1 MTQTAKS
8 MTVDTGRS
16 WAAAAPFHVLRS
28 DCRGCGGTALSRILA
43 LGETALANAFLGNDS
58 EFATEKRFALDVYLC
73 ATCGLVQLLDV
84 IDPETLFRNYVYVTG
99 TSTTMA
105 THNKAYAATV
115 TDRLGL
121 GENDLVVE
129 VASNDG
135 SLLRYFDAL
144 GVRTLGV
151 EPARNIARIAREA
164 GIETVEEF
172 FTSALAHE
180 LRDSY
185 GSARAIIANNVLAHV
200 DNTRDFLFGART
212 LLAPD
217 GLLVVEVPW
226 LGKLVANLEY
236 DTVYHEHLCY
246 FSLTALSQIYAA
258 AGLHVVDVEHVPVH
272 GGSLRVYAS
281 PVPREP
287 GASVA
292 NLLAEEAAAGLRDP
306 SRLERFANDVS
317 RQRSELLALLESLR
331 SDGKTIAGYG
341 APAKGNTL
349 LQYCNITST
358 MLPYTVDRNSLK
370 VGCFTP
376 GTHIPV
382 LPVDTLAVN
391 PPDYLLIL
399 AWNFADEI
407 MGQQAEYRAQGGR
420 FIVPLPVPRII

>member
-1 MTQTAKS
+1 M
-8 MTVDTGRS
+8 
-16 WAAAAPFHVLRS
+16 
-28 DCRGCGGTALSRILA
+28 
-43 LGETALANAFLGNDS
+43 ANAFLGKES
-58 EFATEKRFALDVYLC
+58 EFATEKQFPLDLYLC
-73 ATCGLVQLLDV
+73 ETCGLVQLLDI

-105 THNKAYAATV
+105 AHNKAYAATV
-115 TDRLGL
+115 TERLGL
-121 GENDLVVE
+121 GKDDLVVE

-135 SLLRYFDAL
+135 SLLRYFDSH
-144 GVRTLGV
+144 GVRTLGI

-164 GIETVEEF
+164 GIATVEEF
-172 FTSALAHE
+172 FTSTLARE
-180 LRDSY
+180 LRDAY

-200 DNTRDFLFGART
+200 DDTRDFLFGART

-246 FSLTALSQIYAA
+246 FSLTALSQIYSA
-258 AGLHVVDVEHVPVH
+258 AGLSVVDVEHVSVH

-281 PVPREP
+281 PAPRES
-287 GASVA
+287 GTASVA
-292 NLLAEEAAAGLRDP
+292 NLLAEEAAAGLRNP
-306 SRLERFANDVS
+306 SRLERFARDVS
-317 RQRSELLALLESLR
+317 RQRSELRALLESLKG
-331 SDGKTIAGYG
+331 DGKTIAGYG

-382 LPVDTLAVN
+382 LPVDTLAVRR
-391 PPDYLLIL
+391 PDYLLIL

-407 MGQQAEYRAQGGR
+407 MGQQAEYRAAGGR

>member
-1 MTQTAKS
+1 
-8 MTVDTGRS
+8 
-16 WAAAAPFHVLRS
+16 
-28 DCRGCGGTALSRILA
+28 
-43 LGETALANAFLGNDS
+43 LANAFLGKES
-58 EFATEKRFALDVYLC
+58 EFATEKQFPLDLYLC
-73 ATCGLVQLLDV
+73 ETCGLVQLLDI

-105 THNKAYAATV
+105 AHNKAYAATV
-115 TDRLGL
+115 TERLGL
-121 GENDLVVE
+121 GKDDLVVE

-135 SLLRYFDAL
+135 SLLRYFDSH
-144 GVRTLGV
+144 GVRTLGI

-164 GIETVEEF
+164 GIATVEEF
-172 FTSALAHE
+172 FTSTLARE
-180 LRDSY
+180 LRDAY

-200 DNTRDFLFGART
+200 DDTRDFLFGART

-246 FSLTALSQIYAA
+246 FSLTALSQIYSA
-258 AGLHVVDVEHVPVH
+258 AGLSVVEVEHVSVH

-281 PVPREP
+281 PAPRES
-287 GASVA
+287 GTASVA
-292 NLLAEEAAAGLRDP
+292 NLLAEEAAAGLRNP
-306 SRLERFANDVS
+306 SRLERFARDVS
-317 RQRSELLALLESLR
+317 RQRSELRALLESLK
-331 SDGKTIAGYG
+331 SDGKTVAGYG

-349 LQYCNITST
+349 LQYCNITPT

-382 LPVDTLAVN
+382 LPVDTLAVRR
-391 PPDYLLIL
+391 PDYLLIL

-407 MGQQAEYRAQGGR
+407 MGQQAEYRAAGGR

>member
-1 MTQTAKS
+1 M
-8 MTVDTGRS
+8 
-16 WAAAAPFHVLRS
+16 
-28 DCRGCGGTALSRILA
+28 
-43 LGETALANAFLGNDS
+43 ANAFLGKES
-58 EFATEKRFALDVYLC
+58 EFATEKQFPLDLYLC
-73 ATCGLVQLLDV
+73 ETCGLVQLLDV

-105 THNKAYAATV
+105 AHNKAYAATV
-115 TDRLGL
+115 TERLGL
-121 GENDLVVE
+121 GKDDLVVE

-135 SLLRYFDAL
+135 SLLRYFDSH
-144 GVRTLGV
+144 GVRTLGI

-164 GIETVEEF
+164 GIATVEEF
-172 FTSALAHE
+172 FTSTLARE
-180 LRDSY
+180 LRDAY

-200 DNTRDFLFGART
+200 DDTRDFLFGART

-246 FSLTALSQIYAA
+246 FSLTALSQIYSA
-258 AGLHVVDVEHVPVH
+258 AGLSVVEVEHVSVH

-281 PVPREP
+281 PAPRES
-287 GASVA
+287 GTASVA
-292 NLLAEEAAAGLRDP
+292 NLLAEEAAAGLRNP
-306 SRLERFANDVS
+306 SRLERFARDVS
-317 RQRSELLALLESLR
+317 RQRSELRALLESLI

-382 LPVDTLAVN
+382 LPVDTLAVRR
-391 PPDYLLIL
+391 PDYLLIL

-407 MGQQAEYRAQGGR
+407 MGQQAEYRAAGGR

>member
-1 MTQTAKS
+1 M
-8 MTVDTGRS
+8 
-16 WAAAAPFHVLRS
+16 
-28 DCRGCGGTALSRILA
+28 
-43 LGETALANAFLGNDS
+43 ANAFLGKES
-58 EFATEKRFALDVYLC
+58 EFATEKQFPLDLYLC
-73 ATCGLVQLLDV
+73 ETCGLVQLLDI

-105 THNKAYAATV
+105 AHNKAYAATV
-115 TDRLGL
+115 TERLGL
-121 GENDLVVE
+121 GKDDLVVE

-135 SLLRYFDAL
+135 SLLRYFDSH
-144 GVRTLGV
+144 GVRTLGI

-164 GIETVEEF
+164 GIATVEEF
-172 FTSALAHE
+172 FTSTLARE
-180 LRDSY
+180 LRDAY

-200 DNTRDFLFGART
+200 DDTRDFLFGART

-246 FSLTALSQIYAA
+246 FSLTALSQIYSA
-258 AGLHVVDVEHVPVH
+258 AGLSVVDVEHVSVH

-281 PVPREP
+281 PAPRES
-287 GASVA
+287 GTASVA
-292 NLLAEEAAAGLRDP
+292 NLLAEEAAAGLRNP
-306 SRLERFANDVS
+306 SRLERFARDVS
-317 RQRSELLALLESLR
+317 RQRSELRALLESLI

-382 LPVDTLAVN
+382 LPVDTLAVRR
-391 PPDYLLIL
+391 PDYLLIL

-407 MGQQAEYRAQGGR
+407 MGQQAEYRAAGGR

>member
-1 MTQTAKS
+1 M
-8 MTVDTGRS
+8 
-16 WAAAAPFHVLRS
+16 
-28 DCRGCGGTALSRILA
+28 
-43 LGETALANAFLGNDS
+43 ANAFLGKES
-58 EFATEKRFALDVYLC
+58 EFATEKQFPLDLYLC
-73 ATCGLVQLLDV
+73 ETCGLVQLLDV

-105 THNKAYAATV
+105 AHNKAYAATV
-115 TDRLGL
+115 TERLGL
-121 GENDLVVE
+121 GKDDLVVE

-135 SLLRYFDAL
+135 SLLRYFDSH
-144 GVRTLGV
+144 GVRTLGI

-164 GIETVEEF
+164 GIATVEEF
-172 FTSALAHE
+172 FTSTFARE
-180 LRDSY
+180 LRDAY

-200 DNTRDFLFGART
+200 DDTRDFLFGART

-246 FSLTALSQIYAA
+246 FSLTALSQIYSA
-258 AGLHVVDVEHVPVH
+258 AGLSVVDVEHVSVH

-281 PVPREP
+281 PAPRES
-287 GASVA
+287 GTASVA
-292 NLLAEEAAAGLRDP
+292 NLLAEEAAAGLRNP
-306 SRLERFANDVS
+306 SRLERFARDVS
-317 RQRSELLALLESLR
+317 RQRSELRALLESLKG
-331 SDGKTIAGYG
+331 DGKTIAGYG

-382 LPVDTLAVN
+382 LPVDTLAVRR
-391 PPDYLLIL
+391 PDYLLIL

-407 MGQQAEYRAQGGR
+407 MGQQAEYRAAGGR

>member
-1 MTQTAKS
+1 
-8 MTVDTGRS
+8 
-16 WAAAAPFHVLRS
+16 
-28 DCRGCGGTALSRILA
+28 
-43 LGETALANAFLGNDS
+43 LANAFLGKES
-58 EFATEKRFALDVYLC
+58 EFATEKQFPLDLYLC
-73 ATCGLVQLLDV
+73 ETCGLVQLLDV

-105 THNKAYAATV
+105 AHNKAYAATV
-115 TDRLGL
+115 TERLGL
-121 GENDLVVE
+121 GKDDLVVE

-135 SLLRYFDAL
+135 SLLRYFDSH
-144 GVRTLGV
+144 GVRTLGI

-164 GIETVEEF
+164 GIATVEEF
-172 FTSALAHE
+172 FTSTLARE
-180 LRDSY
+180 LRDAY

-200 DNTRDFLFGART
+200 DDTRDFLFGART

-246 FSLTALSQIYAA
+246 FSLTALSQIYSA
-258 AGLHVVDVEHVPVH
+258 AGLSVVDVEHVSVH

-281 PVPREP
+281 PAPRES
-287 GASVA
+287 GTASVA
-292 NLLAEEAAAGLRDP
+292 NLLAEEAAAGLRNP
-306 SRLERFANDVS
+306 SRLERFARDVS
-317 RQRSELLALLESLR
+317 RQRSELRALLESLKG
-331 SDGKTIAGYG
+331 DGKTIAGYG

-382 LPVDTLAVN
+382 LPVDTLAVRR
-391 PPDYLLIL
+391 PDYLLIL

-407 MGQQAEYRAQGGR
+407 MGQQAEYRAAGGR

>member
-1 MTQTAKS
+1 
-8 MTVDTGRS
+8 
-16 WAAAAPFHVLRS
+16 
-28 DCRGCGGTALSRILA
+28 
-43 LGETALANAFLGNDS
+43 LANAFLGKES
-58 EFATEKRFALDVYLC
+58 EFATEKQFPLDLYLC
-73 ATCGLVQLLDV
+73 ETCGLVQLLDV

-105 THNKAYAATV
+105 AHNKAYAATV
-115 TDRLGL
+115 TERLGL
-121 GENDLVVE
+121 GKDDLVVE

-135 SLLRYFDAL
+135 SLLRYFDSH
-144 GVRTLGV
+144 GVRTLGI

-164 GIETVEEF
+164 GIATVEEF
-172 FTSALAHE
+172 FTSTLARE
-180 LRDSY
+180 LRDAY

-200 DNTRDFLFGART
+200 DDTRDFLFGART

-246 FSLTALSQIYAA
+246 FSLTALSQIYSA
-258 AGLHVVDVEHVPVH
+258 AGLSVVDVEHVSVH

-281 PVPREP
+281 PAPRES
-287 GASVA
+287 GTASVA
-292 NLLAEEAAAGLRDP
+292 NLLAEEAAAGLRNP
-306 SRLERFANDVS
+306 SRLERFARDVS
-317 RQRSELLALLESLR
+317 RQRSELRALLESLI

-382 LPVDTLAVN
+382 LPVDTLAVRR
-391 PPDYLLIL
+391 PDYLLIL

-407 MGQQAEYRAQGGR
+407 MGQQAEYRAAGGR

>member
-1 MTQTAKS
+1 M
-8 MTVDTGRS
+8 
-16 WAAAAPFHVLRS
+16 
-28 DCRGCGGTALSRILA
+28 
-43 LGETALANAFLGNDS
+43 ANAFLGKES
-58 EFATEKRFALDVYLC
+58 EFATEKQFPLDLYLC
-73 ATCGLVQLLDV
+73 ETCGLVQLLDV

-99 TSTTMA
+99 TSATMA
-105 THNKAYAATV
+105 AHNKAYAATV
-115 TDRLGL
+115 TERLGL
-121 GENDLVVE
+121 GKDDLVVE

-135 SLLRYFDAL
+135 SLLRYFDSH
-144 GVRTLGV
+144 GVRTLGI

-164 GIETVEEF
+164 GIATVEEF
-172 FTSALAHE
+172 FTSTLARE
-180 LRDSY
+180 LRDAY

-200 DNTRDFLFGART
+200 DDTRDFLFGART

-246 FSLTALSQIYAA
+246 FSLTALSQIYSA
-258 AGLHVVDVEHVPVH
+258 AGLSVVDVEHVSVH

-281 PVPREP
+281 PAPRES
-287 GASVA
+287 GTASVA
-292 NLLAEEAAAGLRDP
+292 NLLAEEAAAGLRNP
-306 SRLERFANDVS
+306 SRLERFARDVS
-317 RQRSELLALLESLR
+317 RQRSELRALLESLI

-382 LPVDTLAVN
+382 LPVDTLAVRR
-391 PPDYLLIL
+391 PDYLLIL

-407 MGQQAEYRAQGGR
+407 MGQQAEYRAAGGR

>member
-1 MTQTAKS
+1 
-8 MTVDTGRS
+8 
-16 WAAAAPFHVLRS
+16 
-28 DCRGCGGTALSRILA
+28 
-43 LGETALANAFLGNDS
+43 LANAFLGKES
-58 EFATEKRFALDVYLC
+58 EFATEKQFPLDLYLC
-73 ATCGLVQLLDV
+73 ETCGLVQLLDI

-99 TSTTMA
+99 TSATMA
-105 THNKAYAATV
+105 AHNKAYAATV
-115 TDRLGL
+115 TERLGL
-121 GENDLVVE
+121 GKDDLVVE

-135 SLLRYFDAL
+135 SLLRYFDSH
-144 GVRTLGV
+144 GVRTLGI

-164 GIETVEEF
+164 GIATVEEF
-172 FTSALAHE
+172 FTSTLARE
-180 LRDSY
+180 LRDAY

-200 DNTRDFLFGART
+200 DDTRDFLFGART

-246 FSLTALSQIYAA
+246 FSLTALSQIYSA
-258 AGLHVVDVEHVPVH
+258 AGLSVVEVEHVSVH

-281 PVPREP
+281 PAPRES
-287 GASVA
+287 GTASVA
-292 NLLAEEAAAGLRDP
+292 NLLAEEAAAGLRNP
-306 SRLERFANDVS
+306 SRLERFARDVS
-317 RQRSELLALLESLR
+317 RQRSELRALLESLI

-382 LPVDTLAVN
+382 LPVDTLAVRR
-391 PPDYLLIL
+391 PDYLLIL

-407 MGQQAEYRAQGGR
+407 MGQQAEYRAAGGR

>member
-1 MTQTAKS
+1 M
-8 MTVDTGRS
+8 
-16 WAAAAPFHVLRS
+16 
-28 DCRGCGGTALSRILA
+28 
-43 LGETALANAFLGNDS
+43 ANAFLGKES
-58 EFATEKRFALDVYLC
+58 EFATEKQFPLDLYLC
-73 ATCGLVQLLDV
+73 ETCGLVQLLDV

-105 THNKAYAATV
+105 AHNKAYAATV
-115 TDRLGL
+115 TERLGL
-121 GENDLVVE
+121 GKDDLVVE

-135 SLLRYFDAL
+135 SLLRYFDSH
-144 GVRTLGV
+144 GVRTLGI

-164 GIETVEEF
+164 GIATVEEF
-172 FTSALAHE
+172 FTSTLARE
-180 LRDSY
+180 LRDAY

-200 DNTRDFLFGART
+200 DDTRDFLFGART

-246 FSLTALSQIYAA
+246 FSLTALSQIYSA
-258 AGLHVVDVEHVPVH
+258 AGLSVVDVEHVSVH

-281 PVPREP
+281 PAPRES
-287 GASVA
+287 GTASVA
-292 NLLAEEAAAGLRDP
+292 NLLAEEAAAGLRNP
-306 SRLERFANDVS
+306 SRLERFARDVS
-317 RQRSELLALLESLR
+317 RQRSELRALLESLK
-331 SDGKTIAGYG
+331 SDGKTVAGYG

-382 LPVDTLAVN
+382 LPVDTLAVRR
-391 PPDYLLIL
+391 PDYLLIL

-407 MGQQAEYRAQGGR
+407 MGQQAEYRAAGGR

>member
-1 MTQTAKS
+1 M
-8 MTVDTGRS
+8 
-16 WAAAAPFHVLRS
+16 
-28 DCRGCGGTALSRILA
+28 
-43 LGETALANAFLGNDS
+43 ANAFLGKES
-58 EFATEKRFALDVYLC
+58 EFATEKQFPLDLYLC
-73 ATCGLVQLLDV
+73 ETCGLVQLLDV

-105 THNKAYAATV
+105 AHNKAYAATV
-115 TDRLGL
+115 TERLGL
-121 GENDLVVE
+121 GKDDLVVE

-135 SLLRYFDAL
+135 SLLRYFDSH
-144 GVRTLGV
+144 GVRTLGI

-164 GIETVEEF
+164 GIATVEEF
-172 FTSALAHE
+172 FTSTLARE
-180 LRDSY
+180 LRDAY

-200 DNTRDFLFGART
+200 DDTRDFLFGART

-246 FSLTALSQIYAA
+246 FSLTALSQIYSA
-258 AGLHVVDVEHVPVH
+258 AGLSVVDVEHVSVH

-281 PVPREP
+281 PAPRES
-287 GASVA
+287 GTASVA
-292 NLLAEEAAAGLRDP
+292 NLLAEEAAAGLRNP
-306 SRLERFANDVS
+306 SRLERFARDVS
-317 RQRSELLALLESLR
+317 RQRSELRALLESLK
-331 SDGKTIAGYG
+331 SDGKTVAGYG

-349 LQYCNITST
+349 LQYCNITPT

-382 LPVDTLAVN
+382 LPVDTLAVRR
-391 PPDYLLIL
+391 PDYLLIL

-407 MGQQAEYRAQGGR
+407 MGQQAEYRAAGGR

>member
-1 MTQTAKS
+1 
-8 MTVDTGRS
+8 MTVDIGRS
-16 WAAAAPFHVLRS
+16 WAAAAPVHVLRS

-43 LGETALANAFLGNDS
+43 LGETALANAFLGSDS

-73 ATCGLVQLLDV
+73 ETCGLVQLLDV

-115 TDRLGL
+115 TERLGL
-121 GENDLVVE
+121 RPDDLVVE

-135 SLLRYFDAL
+135 SLLRYFDSY

-164 GIETVEEF
+164 GIATVEEF
-172 FTSALAHE
+172 FTSELAHE
-180 LRDSY
+180 LRDKY
-185 GSARAIIANNVLAHV
+185 GSARAVIANNVLAHV
-200 DNTRDFLFGART
+200 DNTRDFLSGART

-246 FSLTALSQIYAA
+246 FSLTALSQIYSA
-258 AGLHVVDVEHVPVH
+258 AGLYVVDVEHVPVH

-281 PVPREP
+281 PVPREAGP
-287 GASVA
+287 AASVT

-306 SRLERFANDVS
+306 LRLERFAHDVS
-317 RQRSELLALLESLR
+317 RQRSELRALLESLQ

-382 LPVDTLAVN
+382 LPVDTLAVRR
-391 PPDYLLIL
+391 PDYLLIL

>member
-1 MTQTAKS
+1 M
-8 MTVDTGRS
+8 
-16 WAAAAPFHVLRS
+16 
-28 DCRGCGGTALSRILA
+28 
-43 LGETALANAFLGNDS
+43 ANAFLGKES
-58 EFATEKRFALDVYLC
+58 EFATEKQFPLDLYLC
-73 ATCGLVQLLDV
+73 ETCGLVQLLDV

-105 THNKAYAATV
+105 AHNKAYAATV
-115 TDRLGL
+115 TERLGL
-121 GENDLVVE
+121 GKDDLVVE

-135 SLLRYFDAL
+135 SLLRYFDSH
-144 GVRTLGV
+144 GVRTLGI

-164 GIETVEEF
+164 GIATVEEF
-172 FTSALAHE
+172 FTSTLARE
-180 LRDSY
+180 LRDAY

-200 DNTRDFLFGART
+200 DDTRDFLFGART

-246 FSLTALSQIYAA
+246 FSLTALSQIYSA
-258 AGLHVVDVEHVPVH
+258 AGLSVVDVEHVSVH

-281 PVPREP
+281 PAPRES
-287 GASVA
+287 GTASVA
-292 NLLAEEAAAGLRDP
+292 NLLAEEAAAGLRNP
-306 SRLERFANDVS
+306 SRLERFARDVS
-317 RQRSELLALLESLR
+317 RQRSELRALLESLI

-382 LPVDTLAVN
+382 LPVDTLAVRR
-391 PPDYLLIL
+391 PDYLLIL

-407 MGQQAEYRAQGGR
+407 MGQQAEYRAAGGR

>member
-1 MTQTAKS
+1 
-8 MTVDTGRS
+8 
-16 WAAAAPFHVLRS
+16 
-28 DCRGCGGTALSRILA
+28 
-43 LGETALANAFLGNDS
+43 LANAFLGKES
-58 EFATEKRFALDVYLC
+58 EFATEKQFPLDLYLC
-73 ATCGLVQLLDV
+73 ETCGLVQLLDV

-105 THNKAYAATV
+105 AHNKAYAATV
-115 TDRLGL
+115 TERLGL
-121 GENDLVVE
+121 GKDDLVVE

-135 SLLRYFDAL
+135 SLLRYFDSH
-144 GVRTLGV
+144 GVRTLGI

-164 GIETVEEF
+164 GIATVEEF
-172 FTSALAHE
+172 FTSTLARE
-180 LRDSY
+180 LRDAY

-200 DNTRDFLFGART
+200 DDTRDFLFGART

-246 FSLTALSQIYAA
+246 FSLTALSQIYSA
-258 AGLHVVDVEHVPVH
+258 AGLSVVDVEHVSVH

-281 PVPREP
+281 PAPRES
-287 GASVA
+287 GTASVA
-292 NLLAEEAAAGLRDP
+292 NLLAEEAAAGLRNP
-306 SRLERFANDVS
+306 SRLERFARDVS
-317 RQRSELLALLESLR
+317 RQRSELRALLESLK
-331 SDGKTIAGYG
+331 SDGKTVAGYG

-349 LQYCNITST
+349 LQYCNITPT

-382 LPVDTLAVN
+382 LPVDTLAVRR
-391 PPDYLLIL
+391 PDYLLIL

-407 MGQQAEYRAQGGR
+407 MGQQAEYRAAGGR

>member
-1 MTQTAKS
+1 
-8 MTVDTGRS
+8 MTVDIHRS
-16 WAAAAPFHVLRS
+16 WAATAPVHLLRD

-43 LGETALANAFLGNDS
+43 LGETALANAFLGNDA
-58 EFATEKRFALDVYLC
+58 EFATEQRFALDVYLC
-73 ATCGLVQLLDV
+73 QSCGLVQLLDV

-105 THNKAYAATV
+105 AHNKAYAASV
-115 TDRLGL
+115 TERLGL
-121 GENDLVVE
+121 GQDDLVVE
-129 VASNDG
+129 IASNDG
-135 SLLRYFDAL
+135 SLLRYFNSH

-151 EPARNIARIAREA
+151 EPARNIARIARDA
-164 GIETVEEF
+164 GIATVEEF

-180 LRDSY
+180 LRDIH
-185 GSARAIIANNVLAHV
+185 GSARAVIANNVLAHV
-200 DNTRDFLFGART
+200 DDTRGFLSGARA

-246 FSLTALSQIYAA
+246 FSLTALSQICSA
-258 AGLHVVDVEHVPVH
+258 AGLHVVDVEHVSVH

-281 PVPREP
+281 PVPRESSA
-287 GASVA
+287 ASVT

-306 SRLERFANDVS
+306 ARLARFADDVS
-317 RQRSELLALLESLR
+317 RQRSELRALLESLQ
-331 SDGKTIAGYG
+331 SEGKTIAGYG

-349 LQYCNITST
+349 LQYCNITSS
-358 MLPYTVDRNSLK
+358 MLPYTVDRNPFK
-370 VGCFTP
+370 VDCFTP

-382 LPVDTLAVN
+382 LPVDTLAERR
-391 PPDYLLIL
+391 PDYLLIL
-399 AWNFADEI
+399 AWNFAEEI
-407 MGQQAEYRAQGGR
+407 MAQQAEYRASGGR

>member
-1 MTQTAKS
+1 M
-8 MTVDTGRS
+8 
-16 WAAAAPFHVLRS
+16 
-28 DCRGCGGTALSRILA
+28 
-43 LGETALANAFLGNDS
+43 ANAFLGKES
-58 EFATEKRFALDVYLC
+58 EFATEKQFPLDLYLC
-73 ATCGLVQLLDV
+73 ETCGLVQLLDV

-105 THNKAYAATV
+105 AHNKAYAATV
-115 TDRLGL
+115 TERLGL
-121 GENDLVVE
+121 GKDDLVVE

-135 SLLRYFDAL
+135 SLLRYFDSH
-144 GVRTLGV
+144 GVRTLGI

-164 GIETVEEF
+164 GIATVEEF
-172 FTSALAHE
+172 FTSTLARE
-180 LRDSY
+180 LRDAY

-200 DNTRDFLFGART
+200 DDTRDFLFGART

-246 FSLTALSQIYAA
+246 FSLTALSQIYSA
-258 AGLHVVDVEHVPVH
+258 AGLSVVDVEHVSVH

-281 PVPREP
+281 PAPRES
-287 GASVA
+287 GTASVA
-292 NLLAEEAAAGLRDP
+292 NLLAEEAAAGLRNP
-306 SRLERFANDVS
+306 SRLERFARDVS
-317 RQRSELLALLESLR
+317 RQRSELRALLESLKG
-331 SDGKTIAGYG
+331 DGKTIAGYG

-382 LPVDTLAVN
+382 LPVDTLAVRR
-391 PPDYLLIL
+391 PDYLLIL

-407 MGQQAEYRAQGGR
+407 MGQQAEYRAAGGR

>member
-1 MTQTAKS
+1 M
-8 MTVDTGRS
+8 
-16 WAAAAPFHVLRS
+16 
-28 DCRGCGGTALSRILA
+28 
-43 LGETALANAFLGNDS
+43 ANAFLGKES
-58 EFATEKRFALDVYLC
+58 EFATEKQFPLDLYLC
-73 ATCGLVQLLDV
+73 ETCGLVQLLDV

-105 THNKAYAATV
+105 AHNKAYAATV
-115 TDRLGL
+115 TERLGL
-121 GENDLVVE
+121 GKDDLVVE

-135 SLLRYFDAL
+135 SLLRYFDSH
-144 GVRTLGV
+144 GVRTLGI

-164 GIETVEEF
+164 GIATVEEF
-172 FTSALAHE
+172 FTSTLARE
-180 LRDSY
+180 LRDAY

-200 DNTRDFLFGART
+200 DDTRDFLFGART
-212 LLAPD
+212 LLAQD

-246 FSLTALSQIYAA
+246 FSLTALSQIYSA
-258 AGLHVVDVEHVPVH
+258 AGLSVVDVEHVSVH

-281 PVPREP
+281 PAPRES
-287 GASVA
+287 GTASVA
-292 NLLAEEAAAGLRDP
+292 NLLAEEAAAGLRNP
-306 SRLERFANDVS
+306 SRLERFARDVS
-317 RQRSELLALLESLR
+317 RQRSELRALLESLK
-331 SDGKTIAGYG
+331 SDGKTVAGYG

-382 LPVDTLAVN
+382 LPVDTLAVRR
-391 PPDYLLIL
+391 PDYLLIL

-407 MGQQAEYRAQGGR
+407 MGQQAEYRAAGGR

>member
-1 MTQTAKS
+1 M
-8 MTVDTGRS
+8 
-16 WAAAAPFHVLRS
+16 
-28 DCRGCGGTALSRILA
+28 
-43 LGETALANAFLGNDS
+43 ANAFLGKES
-58 EFATEKRFALDVYLC
+58 EFATEKQFPLDLYLC
-73 ATCGLVQLLDV
+73 ETCGLVQLLDI

-105 THNKAYAATV
+105 AHNKAYAATV
-115 TDRLGL
+115 TERLGL
-121 GENDLVVE
+121 GKDDLVVE

-135 SLLRYFDAL
+135 SLLRYFDSH
-144 GVRTLGV
+144 GVRTLGI

-164 GIETVEEF
+164 GIATVEEF
-172 FTSALAHE
+172 FTSTLARE
-180 LRDSY
+180 LRDAY

-200 DNTRDFLFGART
+200 DDTRDFLFGART
-212 LLAPD
+212 LLAQD

-246 FSLTALSQIYAA
+246 FSLTALSQIYSA
-258 AGLHVVDVEHVPVH
+258 AGLSVVEVEHVSVH

-281 PVPREP
+281 PAPRES
-287 GASVA
+287 GTASVA
-292 NLLAEEAAAGLRDP
+292 NLLAEEAAAGLRNP
-306 SRLERFANDVS
+306 SRLERFARDVS
-317 RQRSELLALLESLR
+317 RQRSELRALLESLI

-382 LPVDTLAVN
+382 LPVDTLAVRR
-391 PPDYLLIL
+391 PDYLLIL

-407 MGQQAEYRAQGGR
+407 MGQQAEYRAAGGR

>member
-1 MTQTAKS
+1 
-8 MTVDTGRS
+8 MTVDSGRS
-16 WAAAAPFHVLRS
+16 WAAAAPVHVRRS
-28 DCRGCGGTALSRILA
+28 DCRGCGSTALSHILA
-43 LGETALANAFLGNDS
+43 LGETALANAFLGKES
-58 EFATEKRFALDVYLC
+58 EFATEKQFPLDLYLC
-73 ATCGLVQLLDV
+73 ETCGLVQLLDV

-99 TSTTMA
+99 TSATMA
-105 THNKAYAATV
+105 AHNKAYAATV
-115 TDRLGL
+115 TERLGL
-121 GENDLVVE
+121 GKDDLVVE

-135 SLLRYFDAL
+135 SLLRYFDSH
-144 GVRTLGV
+144 GVRTLGI

-164 GIETVEEF
+164 GIATVEEF
-172 FTSALAHE
+172 FTSTLARE
-180 LRDSY
+180 LRDAY

-200 DNTRDFLFGART
+200 DDTRDFLFGART

-246 FSLTALSQIYAA
+246 FSLTALSQIYSA
-258 AGLHVVDVEHVPVH
+258 AGLSVVDVEHVSVH

-281 PVPREP
+281 PAPRES
-287 GASVA
+287 GTASVA
-292 NLLAEEAAAGLRDP
+292 NLLAEEAAAGLRNP
-306 SRLERFANDVS
+306 SRLERFARDVS
-317 RQRSELLALLESLR
+317 RQRSELRALLESLK
-331 SDGKTIAGYG
+331 SDGKTVAGYG

-349 LQYCNITST
+349 LQYCNITPT

-382 LPVDTLAVN
+382 LPVDTLAVRR
-391 PPDYLLIL
+391 PDYLLIL

-407 MGQQAEYRAQGGR
+407 MGQQAEYRAAGGR

>member
-1 MTQTAKS
+1 M
-8 MTVDTGRS
+8 
-16 WAAAAPFHVLRS
+16 
-28 DCRGCGGTALSRILA
+28 
-43 LGETALANAFLGNDS
+43 ANAFLGKES
-58 EFATEKRFALDVYLC
+58 EFATEKQFPLDLYLC
-73 ATCGLVQLLDV
+73 ETCGLVQLLDI

-99 TSTTMA
+99 TSATMA
-105 THNKAYAATV
+105 AHNKAYAATV
-115 TDRLGL
+115 TERLGL
-121 GENDLVVE
+121 GKDDLVVE

-135 SLLRYFDAL
+135 SLLRYFDSH
-144 GVRTLGV
+144 GVRTLGI

-164 GIETVEEF
+164 GIATVEEF
-172 FTSALAHE
+172 FTSTLARE
-180 LRDSY
+180 LRDAY

-200 DNTRDFLFGART
+200 DDTRDFLFGART

-246 FSLTALSQIYAA
+246 FSLTALSQIYSA
-258 AGLHVVDVEHVPVH
+258 AGLSVVDVEHVSVH

-281 PVPREP
+281 PAPRES
-287 GASVA
+287 GTASVA
-292 NLLAEEAAAGLRDP
+292 NLLAEEAAAGLRNP
-306 SRLERFANDVS
+306 SRLERFARDVS
-317 RQRSELLALLESLR
+317 RQRSELRALLESLI

-382 LPVDTLAVN
+382 LPVDTLAVRR
-391 PPDYLLIL
+391 PDYLLIL

-407 MGQQAEYRAQGGR
+407 MGQQAEYRAAGGR